1 MNQAFDFENLVE
13 LCRQTHEETRHS
25 AGRAVDRS
33 LVARNWLF
41 GRYIVEYEQ
50 NGADRANYGSQ
61 LLARIASRLQ
71 RIRIKGS
78 SVTRLKLYRR
88 FYQQQKG
95 IGPTP
100 SAQLASLASVDGTP
114 AIRPTASVEST
125 EPARNRRAISGGRE
139 ISEIPPRN
147 SAAPLSGALPT
158 AQIVQTLSAKLMKRF
173 PLAWSHYVTLLTTG
187 NREGRRS
194 YELEAAGNGWS
205 VRELE
210 RQIAVVELTL
220 PEQANIYASKNQLY
234 LPSKQELAAQ
244 LERIQRELN
253 YQEDEGVE

>member
-1 MNQAFDFENLVE
+1 MNQAFKFENLVE
-13 LCRQTHEETRHS
+13 LCWRIHEETRHS
-25 AGRAVDRS
+25 AAQAV
-33 LVARNWLF
+33 
-41 GRYIVEYEQ
+41 
-50 NGADRANYGSQ
+50 
-61 LLARIASRLQ
+61 
-71 RIRIKGS
+71 
-78 SVTRLKLYRR
+78 
-88 FYQQQKG
+88 
-95 IGPTP
+95 

-114 AIRPTASVEST
+114 AIRPTPSVEST

-147 SAAPLSGALPT
+147 SAAPLSGSLPT

-173 PLAWSHYVTLLTTG
+173 SLAWSHYVTLLTTS
-187 NREGRRS
+187 NREERRF

-253 YQEDEGVE
+253 YPKGEGDE